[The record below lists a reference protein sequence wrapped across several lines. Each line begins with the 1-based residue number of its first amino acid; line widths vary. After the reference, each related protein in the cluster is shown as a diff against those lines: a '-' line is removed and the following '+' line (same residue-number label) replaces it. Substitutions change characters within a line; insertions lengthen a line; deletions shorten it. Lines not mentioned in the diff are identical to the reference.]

1 MTITHTLYCLG
12 AVYSILEPIMSLVSA
27 SVDLNRAFS
36 EAKLMQLLLNHYLKF
51 VPNNDAFS
59 KVNIL
64 KLVSNLFLHHANQ
77 LVIAEEIY
85 PIVRKIHE
93 NQNEKINVR
102 NTAKLLLVAIQRLKR
117 GSANM
122 DQHTGGLKNQI
133 HPTGSQSQPQLNATS
148 IDSAHHHV
156 STQSLPGTPTKL
168 SSGTPK
174 DSDSTS

>member
-1 MTITHTLYCLG
+1 MYYVA

-36 EAKLMQLLLNHYLKF
+36 EAKLMQLLLNHYMKF

-93 NQNEKINVR
+93 NQNEKVNVR
-102 NTAKLLLVAIQRLKR
+102 NTAKLLLIAIQRLKR
-117 GSANM
+117 GSANL
-122 DQHTGGLKNQI
+122 DRHQI
-133 HPTGSQSQPQLNATS
+133 HPSGSQSQLQFNVP
-148 IDSAHHHV
+148 IDSMQ
-156 STQSLPGTPTKL
+156 STSMAQSLPNTPHKSSSL
-168 SSGTPK
+168 ST
-174 DSDSTS
+174 TNN

>member
-1 MTITHTLYCLG
+1 
-12 AVYSILEPIMSLVSA
+12 MSLVSA

-36 EAKLMQLLLNHYLKF
+36 DAKLMQLLLNHYMKF

-93 NQNEKINVR
+93 NQNEKVNVR

-117 GSANM
+117 GSANL
-122 DQHTGGLKNQI
+122 DNHSGRI
-133 HPTGSQSQPQLNATS
+133 HHPSGSQSQPQFNVTA
-148 IDSAHHHV
+148 IDSAQ
-156 STQSLPGTPTKL
+156 STSMVQSLPNTPQKSSSL
-168 SSGTPK
+168 SS
-174 DSDSTS
+174 SNN